1 MSERILRALM
11 QLFAIGAS
19 LERLTQQSRSV
30 VESFLRQQI
39 SLQRV
44 PEYLTLFDEQLHLLE
59 GVADPTKVKKK
70 LAVSS
75 VKALRICTEINKEL
89 NTRQKYIVF
98 IRLAE
103 FIYSSPE
110 TITDPEREFLETVA
124 NVFTIEPDDHAYC
137 MAITEPVPSSEKLDA
152 HQILLVQHNKNPDL
166 HHCLQLHH
174 HDLEGSLWFLHLRR
188 AGIFVLRYI
197 GKDALTVNGQP
208 VDQQRVSVFTQG
220 AVLRGQKIQPLYY
233 SDVLR
238 PFLETKEES
247 RLIMQAVDL
256 EYTFKSGQKGLHSL
270 NFSAQSGQL
279 VGVMGGS
286 GAGKSTLL
294 SVLNGTAKPS
304 SGKLLINGADVYA
317 NPQQLEGVIGNIPQ
331 DDLLIEELSVFQN
344 LYYNTKL
351 VYGDLSDP
359 EISQKV
365 LHTLDSLG
373 LMEIK
378 DLKVGNPLNK
388 TISGGQRKRLNIA
401 LELVREPGILFVD
414 EPTSGL
420 SSRDA
425 ENVMD
430 LLKQLALTGKLVFV
444 VIHQPSSDIFRMFD
458 KLLLLDIGGYPIF
471 FGNPSD
477 SLIYFKRQA
486 NLADAEESECP
497 SCGNI
502 NPEQLFNI
510 VELKE
515 LDEFGNQTRNRK
527 VTPGEWNNLYK
538 EISHQ
543 HSEEADIPPMLN
555 QGGKKA
561 GKIQQLKIFFTR
573 DLLSKLSNRQYLM
586 INLLEAPLLA
596 TILGFILRYTRP
608 DAEYTFA
615 DNPNIPAYLFICVIV
630 SLFLGLS
637 VSAEEI
643 IRDRKILQR
652 EKFLNLSKQSYLFSK
667 IALLFILSAIQ
678 AISFLIIGN
687 LILGIH
693 GMWVDY
699 FLVLFTIS
707 CFANMLGLNISAG
720 LDSVVTIYIL
730 IPFLI
735 IPQIL
740 LSGVIVRFEK
750 LNPVITTQKE
760 VPLVG
765 DIMASRWAF
774 EALAVNQFR
783 NNAYEKNFYE
793 LEAAMS
799 EATIRKDY
807 WISEVSKSIDKTERL
822 LQSGGTKQEIDAAI
836 RLARN
841 EITAYGEAHPKKSFG
856 QIQKMATDAIT
867 TETIRDLREYLKSLH
882 EKLIDDFNAV
892 NERKEELIS
901 VMTNTPEKEEAFQEL
916 KKNYR
921 NVELD
926 EVVRNSRTTERV
938 SIFRDQIIQRYEP
951 VFILQPGKKILRSQF
966 FAPVKNIFGKSC
978 STYSVNLAV
987 IWMMTLFL
995 YVSLS
1000 LDWFRKI
1007 LSSGKRFR
1015 RRKG

>member
-1 MSERILRALM
+1 M

-39 SLQRV
+39 SLQRI

-59 GVADPTKVKKK
+59 GVADPTKVRKK

-103 FIYSSPE
+103 FMYSSPE
-110 TITDPEREFLETVA
+110 EITEPEREFLETVA

-137 MAITEPVPSSEKLDA
+137 MAITEPQTSAEKLDA
-152 HQILLVQHNKNPDL
+152 HQILLVQHDKNPEVR
-166 HHCLQLHH
+166 HGLQLHH

-188 AGIFVLRYI
+188 AGIFILRYS
-197 GKDALTVNGQP
+197 GKDSLTVNGQP
-208 VDQQRVSVFTQG
+208 VDPQRVSVFTQG

-247 RLIMQAVDL
+247 RLIMQAKEL
-256 EYTFKSGQKGLHSL
+256 EYKFKSGAKGLHSL
-270 NFSAQSGQL
+270 NFTAQSGQL
-279 VGVMGGS
+279 VGIMGGS

-304 SGKLLINGADVYA
+304 AGALLVNGTDVYSDPA
-317 NPQQLEGVIGNIPQ
+317 HLEGVIGNIPQ

-344 LYYNTKL
+344 LFYNTKL
-351 VYGDLSDP
+351 VYGNLPDS
-359 EISQKV
+359 EISMKV
-365 LHTLDSLG
+365 MNTLESLG
-373 LMEIK
+373 LTEIK

-458 KLLLLDIGGYPIF
+458 KLLLLDVGGYPIF

-486 NLADAEESECP
+486 NLADAEEGECP
-497 SCGNI
+497 ACGNI

-527 VTPGEWNNLYK
+527 VTPSEWNTLYK
-538 EISHQ
+538 EKGNSNGFN
-543 HSEEADIPPMLN
+543 EEVPPLPEQTN
-555 QGGKKA
+555 KKA
-561 GKIQQLKIFFTR
+561 GPFKQWRIFFTR
-573 DLLSKLSNRQYLM
+573 DYLSKLSNTQYLM
-586 INLLEAPLLA
+586 INLLEAPVLA
-596 TILGFILRYTRP
+596 IILGFILRYKRP
-608 DAEYTFA
+608 ESDYFFS

-678 AISFLIIGN
+678 TVSFLVIGN

-693 GMWVDY
+693 DMWGTY
-699 FLVLFTIS
+699 FLVLFTTS
-707 CFANMLGLNISAG
+707 CFANLLGLNISSA

-783 NNAYEKNFYE
+783 NNEYEKNFFD
-793 LEAAMS
+793 LEAEVS
-799 EATIRKDY
+799 QLYFRKDL
-807 WISEVSKSIDKTERL
+807 WISEMRKSLDKTERL
-822 LQSGGTKQEIDAAI
+822 LQAGKSKEEIENGI
-836 RLARN
+836 RLMRN
-841 EITAYGEAHPKKSFG
+841 ELSDYGESHPDKRFP
-856 QIQKMATDAIT
+856 QIQ
-867 TETIRDLREYLKSLH
+867 SLNGNNLNAEVIQAARTFLNTLH
-882 EKLIDDFNAV
+882 DQLIDEFNDA
-892 NERKEELIS
+892 NNRKDELIT
-901 VMTNTPEKEEAFQEL
+901 VMTNTEEKNEAFLSL

-921 NVELD
+921 NEELD
-926 EVVRNSRTTERV
+926 EVVRNNRSLEKV
-938 SIFRDQIIQRYEP
+938 AVYKDHIIQRYEP
-951 VFILQPGKKILRSQF
+951 VFILEPNKKFLRSQF
-966 FAPVKNIFGKSC
+966 FAPVKNVFGKAGD
-978 STYSVNLAV
+978 TYWVNLMV
-987 IWMMTLFL
+987 IWSMTVFL
-995 YVSLS
+995 YFALS
-1000 LDWFRKI
+1000 FDWFRKL
-1007 LSSGKRFR
+1007 LSVGKRFR
-1015 RRKG
+1015 KK

>member
-44 PEYLTLFDEQLHLLE
+44 PEYLSLFDEQLRLLE
-59 GVADPTKVKKK
+59 GVADPTKVRKK

-89 NTRQKYIVF
+89 NTRQKYVVF

-110 TITDPEREFLETVA
+110 QITEPEREFLETVA
-124 NVFTIEPDDHAYC
+124 TVFTIEPDDHAYC
-137 MAITEPVPSSEKLDA
+137 MAITEPVPSINKLDA
-152 HQILLVQHNKNPDL
+152 HQVLLVQHHKNQDTR
-166 HHCLQLHH
+166 HCLQLHH
-174 HDLEGSLWFLHLRR
+174 HDLDGSIWFLHLRR
-188 AGIFVLRYI
+188 AGIFILRYS
-197 GKDALTVNGQP
+197 GKEALTVNGQP
-208 VDQQRVSVFTQG
+208 VDPQRVSVFTQG

-247 RLIMQAVDL
+247 RLIMQAKAL
-256 EYTFKSGQKGLHSL
+256 EYTFKSGQKGLHEL

-279 VGVMGGS
+279 VGIMGGS

-304 SGKLLINGADVYA
+304 SGNLLINGADVYA
-317 NPQQLEGVIGNIPQ
+317 DPKHLEGVIGNIPQ

-351 VYGDLSDP
+351 VYGEHADA
-359 EISQKV
+359 EINQKV
-365 LHTLDSLG
+365 LNTLESLG
-373 LMEIK
+373 LTEIK
-378 DLKVGNPLNK
+378 ELKVGNPLNK

-458 KLLLLDIGGYPIF
+458 KLLLLDVGGFPIY

-486 NLADAEESECP
+486 NLADAEEGECP
-497 SCGNI
+497 ACGNI

-527 VTPGEWNNLYK
+527 VTPGEWNDLYK
-538 EISHQ
+538 IQKKNENFTAEVPSLPTHT
-543 HSEEADIPPMLN
+543 SR
-555 QGGKKA
+555 KA
-561 GKIQQLKIFFTR
+561 GRLQQFKIFFTR
-573 DLLSKLSNRQYLM
+573 DVLSKLSNTQYLM

-608 DAEYTFA
+608 ESSYFFA
-615 DNPNIPAYLFICVIV
+615 DNPNVPAYLFICVIV

-678 AISFLIIGN
+678 SVSFLLIGN
-687 LILGIH
+687 LILGIQ

-707 CFANMLGLNISAG
+707 CFANLLGLNISSG

-783 NNAYEKNFYE
+783 NNEFEKNFFD

-807 WISEVSKSIDKTERL
+807 WIPELRKSLDKTDRL
-822 LQSGGTKQEIDAAI
+822 LQAGNSKAEMEAAI
-836 RLARN
+836 CLARN
-841 EITAYGEAHPKKSFG
+841 ELIEYGETHPSGKFALARQLKGES
-856 QIQKMATDAIT
+856 IT
-867 TETIRDLREYLKSLH
+867 PDLIRDTRTYLNNLH
-882 EKLIDDFNAV
+882 EKLIDEFNDV
-892 NERKEELIS
+892 NERKEELVS
-901 VMTNTPEKEEAFQEL
+901 VMTNTDEKQQAFQML
-916 KKNYR
+916 KKKFR
-921 NVELD
+921 NEELD

-938 SIFRDQIIQRYEP
+938 AVYKNQFIQRYEP
-951 VFILQPGKKILRSQF
+951 VFILQPNKKFLRSQF
-966 FAPVKNIFGKSC
+966 FSPVKNVFGKAC
-978 STYSVNLAV
+978 DTFLVNLMV
-987 IWMMTLFL
+987 IWAMTVFL
-995 YVSLS
+995 YFALS
-1000 LDWFRKI
+1000 FDWFRKM
-1007 LSSGKRFR
+1007 LSIGKRFR
-1015 RRKG
+1015 RR